1 MLDTHSVYTRP
12 CFGCLNV
19 NRIWIDALGEP
30 QGSAPMVLESWS
42 EGWSRNLDLFI
53 LFCFSVRCHMPLVL
67 LKLTKHLHWSEQGE
81 VRMHVDN
88 TKMVERILFCIMITA
103 LLSGIWQVTER
114 EKLISISHTLCK
126 EFAFWFCTVFVQN
139 DADEGFADRSVEVTG
154 DCLNNSLRQLWQSFC
169 LWGYGIFRVTSF

>member
-1 MLDTHSVYTRP
+1 
-12 CFGCLNV
+12 
-19 NRIWIDALGEP
+19 
-30 QGSAPMVLESWS
+30 
-42 EGWSRNLDLFI
+42 
-53 LFCFSVRCHMPLVL
+53 
-67 LKLTKHLHWSEQGE
+67 
-81 VRMHVDN
+81 MHVDN
-88 TKMVERILFCIMITA
+88 TEMVERILFCIMITA

-126 EFAFWFCTVFVQN
+126 EFAFSFCTVFVQN